1 MATEYKVNGRIVSE
15 SEYKAFVAA
24 NPMPTLPPMTAAA
37 QAATLAK
44 YENSNVAFSALAMQG
59 GDAAEAVNRTLSPIG
74 VRDVPGVPDGAI
86 PLLPPQVQTTF
97 ADVNGNVT
105 AKDQRVKIRVPGDY
119 LVPLTQGP
127 NDELLNLGGI
137 VFPYTPSISYELK
150 AEYAAQSPLHSN
162 FALNFYQRSSVGSI
176 SISGKFSVENEAD
189 AGVYLSTVHLL
200 KALTRMRSSG
210 ENNTGSPPP
219 VCRLDAYGDMMLE
232 NVPVAIAS
240 FRIELPDSVDYFS
253 MNSEQYGSTSVPT
266 MSTIAITCMPM
277 YSRQEM
283 QNFTVTG
290 YLNDTSFRGK
300 GFI

>member
-24 NPMPTLPPMTAAA
+24 NPFPTLPAELAGASSLTS
-37 QAATLAK
+37 AK
-44 YENSNVAFSALAMQG
+44 YENSNVAFSGNDLG
-59 GDAAEAVNRTLSPIG
+59 SDLEAVNKTLPPIG
-74 VRDVPGVPDGAI
+74 VREVPGVPTGAI
-86 PLLPPQVQTTF
+86 PPAPPQVQTTF
-97 ADVNGNVT
+97 ADTNGNIV

-119 LVPLTQGP
+119 LVKLTSGP
-127 NDELLNLGGI
+127 NDELLHLGGI

-150 AEYAAQSPLHSN
+150 AEYASQSPLHSN

-176 SISGKFSVENEAD
+176 SISGKFSVETEAD

-253 MNSEQYGSTSVPT
+253 MNSSQYGSTSVPT
-266 MSTIAITCMPM
+266 ISTIAVTCMPM

-290 YLNDTSFRGK
+290 YLNDTSFRSK

>member
-44 YENSNVAFSALAMQG
+44 YENSNVAFSG
-59 GDAAEAVNRTLSPIG
+59 LSEQAQQYVATPLPPIG
-74 VRDVPGVPDGAI
+74 VREVPGVPNGAI

-119 LVPLTQGP
+119 LTDLTVGP

-253 MNSEQYGSTSVPT
+253 MNSERYGSTSVPT